1 MFLMMNF
8 INMRRDLLDQIIN
21 LIDVNYRFAGQ
32 AMVGTG
38 VEYLPM
44 FKTEFDLSGY
54 SVVLEK

>member
-1 MFLMMNF
+1 MMNF

-54 SVVLEK
+54 SQVLEK